1 MEIPH
6 RELPEETLRRLIESF
21 VLREGTDYGHSD
33 YSLED
38 KVERVK
44 RQLSTGA
51 VVIVFDPETE
61 SVNILTRREL
71 QQRW

>member
-1 MEIPH
+1 MEIPY
-6 RELPEETLRRLIESF
+6 RELPEETQRRLIESF

-44 RQLSTGA
+44 RQLSTGT

-71 QQRW
+71 QQRY

>member
-1 MEIPH
+1 MEIPY
-6 RELPEETLRRLIESF
+6 RELAEETLQRLIESF

-71 QQRW
+71 QQRY

>member
-1 MEIPH
+1 MEIPY

-33 YSLED
+33 HSLED

-71 QQRW
+71 QQRC

>member
-1 MEIPH
+1 MEIPY

-71 QQRW
+71 QQRY

>member
-1 MEIPH
+1 MEVPY
-6 RELPEETLRRLIESF
+6 RELPEETLQRLIESF

-38 KVERVK
+38 KVEHVK

-71 QQRW
+71 QQRY